1 MQSGSIVEKKGS
13 GRCQKSNENP
23 SKHLIHF
30 VEHASECHIIKRFF
44 KAPFCLAIPL
54 LTSFEKITAGHRY

>member
-1 MQSGSIVEKKGS
+1 MFVKENPDRKKKKKKSI
-13 GRCQKSNENP
+13 ENP

-30 VEHASECHIIKRFF
+30 VEHASECHIIKPFS